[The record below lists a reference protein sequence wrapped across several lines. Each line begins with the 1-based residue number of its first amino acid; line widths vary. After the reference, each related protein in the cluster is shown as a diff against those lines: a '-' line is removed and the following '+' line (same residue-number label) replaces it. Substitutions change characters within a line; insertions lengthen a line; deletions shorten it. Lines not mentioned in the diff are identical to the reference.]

1 MVHTFASNFVHSSQI
16 K

>member
-1 MVHTFASNFVHSSQI
+1 MVHTFASNFVFSSQI